1 LLRAY
6 GAYAKWRERPD
17 PDAAASIAEFIAR
30 RLHPDDFK
38 AMEHR
43 YGLVAREDVRP
54 IAAQCTLPVFHLA
67 GLVDPIVPAPQ
78 VRHWLK
84 HRCPGF
90 QAGRVLCRA
99 DHNVLSTA
107 PEASADLICAWMR
120 QARA

>member
-1 LLRAY
+1 MLHAY

-17 PDAAASIAEFIAR
+17 ADAAASIAEFIAR

-43 YGLVAREDVRP
+43 YGLVAQEDVRP
-54 IAAQCTLPVFHLA
+54 IAAQCTLSVFHLA

-107 PEASADLICAWMR
+107 PEASADLICAWMQR
-120 QARA
+120 ART